1 MKTGTA
7 NQETCFAG
15 RESHLLGLNVAKQ
28 HDYLHRKADVPFSD
42 WLETEFNT
50 SNFNEH
56 FRKQAIHTNIHHD
69 ILFHF
74 RSKLYVQLKTKN
86 KEKRRKVPPEKEVKR
101 LSPDMTNPLQK
112 YNFICG
118 FKQLIRDF
126 QLERQCV
133 KRVTTDNERN
143 YLIYATFNLTT

>member
-1 MKTGTA
+1 M
-7 NQETCFAG
+7 
-15 RESHLLGLNVAKQ
+15 
-28 HDYLHRKADVPFSD
+28 
-42 WLETEFNT
+42 
-50 SNFNEH
+50 
-56 FRKQAIHTNIHHD
+56 
-69 ILFHF
+69 
-74 RSKLYVQLKTKN
+74 
-86 KEKRRKVPPEKEVKR
+86 PPEKEVKR